1 VNALREDLDIPSVN
15 LESDLVDERIFAE
28 SQAFTRLDAFMEQLI
43 AKGPFAHR
51 GDK

>member
-1 VNALREDLDIPSVN
+1 MKALKEKLGVISVN

-43 AKGPFAHR
+43 AR
-51 GDK
+51 GALD